1 MMAGLAATKKTGS
14 KLGNTENERDL
25 MPQAT
30 FLRITFAI
38 AAIGLL
44 ETVTPATIVL
54 VSLMLLAYSGG
65 VDFTG
70 PFAGL
75 ALLAF
80 ALSLFML
87 KPLRDGSPATQIGPV
102 SIGMNLLVRW
112 FALLGI
118 LLTFGYLA
126 GILSELPRSV
136 FVPWMFIAP
145 FLVFV
150 SALALKT
157 FMRRAA
163 VSLTNARSA
172 VVVGVNE
179 SSVSLANN
187 IREFPELGIRLAGFF
202 EDRSQTRIGDLSG
215 HLRLGT
221 ILELTSYLRIH
232 DTDVIFIAIPM
243 RNTQR
248 VMDLLDALR
257 DTTASIYYVPDIFVV
272 DLIQSRT
279 ADVYGIPVIAMR
291 ETPFYGYRGV
301 VKRLVDLVFTVVFL
315 VATLPLMVAIAMCV
329 RLTSPGPAIF
339 RQRRY
344 GLDGKEITVYKFRSM
359 YVAEDGPDIPQVT
372 KDDPRVTPIGRWL
385 RRHSLDE
392 LPQLFNVLGGS
403 MSLVGPRPH
412 AVAHNEQYR
421 RVIKGYMIRHK
432 VLPGIT
438 GLAQINGCR
447 GATTEVEQMQVRVNF
462 DLEYLRRWSPLLDVK
477 ILILTAQRIF
487 NDANA
492 H

>member
-1 MMAGLAATKKTGS
+1 
-14 KLGNTENERDL
+14 

-38 AAIGLL
+38 ASIRLL

-54 VSLMLLAYSGG
+54 LSLMLLAYSGG

-80 ALSLFML
+80 ALSLLML

-136 FVPWMFIAP
+136 FVPWTFIAP
-145 FLVFV
+145 VLVFV

-215 HLRLGT
+215 HRCIGT
-221 ILELTSYLRIH
+221 ILELTPYLRMH

-248 VMDLLDALR
+248 VMELLDALR
-257 DTTASIYYVPDIFVV
+257 DTTASIYYVPDVFVV

-301 VKRLVDLVFTVVFL
+301 VKRLVDLVFTVVLL
-315 VATLPLMVAIAMCV
+315 VATVPLMLATAFCV
-329 RLTSPGPAIF
+329 KLTSQGPVIF
-339 RQRRY
+339 KQRRY
-344 GLDGKEITVYKFRSM
+344 GLDGKEIIVYKFRSM
-359 YVAEDGPDIPQVT
+359 YVAEDGADIPQAT

-392 LPQLFNVLGGS
+392 LPQLFNVLEGS

-447 GATTEVEQMQVRVNF
+447 GATNEVEQMQVRVNF

-477 ILILTAQRIF
+477 ILILTALRLF
-487 NDANA
+487 KDANA